1 MNRFVLKLLNIRE
14 VPVMVA
20 LLIVLIV
27 TGIAN
32 PQFVSTSGAQDLFL
46 GVAVIATLSVGQ
58 TFVITMRHVDLSVG
72 STAGFTAY
80 MIGKESGNH
89 HGLISCLL
97 VALVIGLI
105 VGACNGFMVAYLKLP
120 SLVVT
125 LSSLWIVRGVFNQVA
140 GGNTITDND
149 VPSSLGY
156 LGRHSFL
163 DVPYIFIVAL
173 ILVLIATFIM
183 RNTRAARDLYAMG
196 SNPPASAL
204 AGIPVAR
211 RTFFAFLASGAV
223 SGVGGAVLLARFHSA
238 DSNSG
243 LGLELNVIAACVVGG
258 VAIAGGVG
266 TPFGALIGA
275 VLLQSITLALG
286 ALGVSQFW
294 QLAVNGALLIS
305 AISLDRYL
313 TLRVKPTRILR
324 VHS

>member
-1 MNRFVLKLLNIRE
+1 MNKIVMRLLNVRE
-14 VPVMVA
+14 VPVFVA
-20 LLIVLIV
+20 LLLVLTV
-27 TGIAN
+27 TEIAN
-32 PQFVSTSGAQDLFL
+32 PHFISKSGAQDLFL

-80 MIGKESGNH
+80 MIGRVSGYH
-89 HGLISCLL
+89 HGLIFCLL
-97 VALVIGLI
+97 VALAIGLI
-105 VGACNGFMVAYLKLP
+105 VGACNGFLVAYLKLP

-125 LSSLWIVRGVFNQVA
+125 LSSLWIVRGIFNQIVS
-140 GGNTITDND
+140 GNTITDNQ
-149 VPSSLGY
+149 VPNSLGY

-163 DVPYIFIVAL
+163 DIPYVFIVAL
-173 ILVLIATFIM
+173 VLVLVASFVM
-183 RNTRAARDLYAMG
+183 RNLRPARDLYAMG

-211 RTFFAFLASGAV
+211 RTFFAFLACGAV
-223 SGVGGAVLLARFHSA
+223 SGLGGAILLARFHSA

-266 TPFGALIGA
+266 TPYGALLGA
-275 VLLQSITLALG
+275 LLLQSITLALG

-313 TLRVKPTRILR
+313 SLRVKPTRILR
-324 VHS
+324 VN

>member
-1 MNRFVLKLLNIRE
+1 VNRFLTRLVSVREIPVLL
-14 VPVMVA
+14 A
-20 LLIVLIV
+20 LFIVLVV

-32 PQFVSTSGAQDLFL
+32 PQFVSASGAQDIFL
-46 GVAVIATLSVGQ
+46 GVAVIATLSVGM
-58 TFVITMRHVDLSVG
+58 TFVITMRHIDLSVG

-80 MIGKESGNH
+80 MIGKMSAHH
-89 HGLISCLL
+89 HGLVTSLL
-97 VALVIGLI
+97 VALGIGLI
-105 VGACNGFMVAYLKLP
+105 VGAANGFLVAYLRLP

-125 LSSLWIVRGVFNQVA
+125 LASLWIVRGVFDQIAGGDTVTDNQVPVA
-140 GGNTITDND
+140 
-149 VPSSLGY
+149 LGY
-156 LGRHSFL
+156 LGRHSFANI
-163 DVPYIFIVAL
+163 PYIFIIAFVL
-173 ILVLIATFIM
+173 ILVASFFM
-183 RNTRAARDLYAMG
+183 RSVRPARDLYAMG
-196 SNPPASAL
+196 SNPPASEL

-223 SGVGGAVLLARFHSA
+223 SGLGGAILLARFHSA

-266 TPFGALIGA
+266 TPYGALIGA
-275 VLLQSITLALG
+275 LLLQSITQALG

-294 QLAVNGALLIS
+294 QLAVNGTLLIS

-324 VHS
+324 VKS

>member
-1 MNRFVLKLLNIRE
+1 MNKLIMKLLNVRE
-14 VPVMVA
+14 LPVVFA
-20 LLIVLIV
+20 LLIVLVV

-32 PQFVSTSGAQDLFL
+32 PQFVSASGAQDLFL

-89 HGLISCLL
+89 HGLITCLL
-97 VALVIGLI
+97 VALAIGLL

-140 GGNTITDND
+140 GGNTITDNQ
-149 VPSSLGY
+149 VPNSLGY

-163 DVPYIFIVAL
+163 DIPFIFIIAVS
-173 ILVLIATFIM
+173 LVLIASYVM
-183 RNTRAARDLYAMG
+183 RSARSARDLYAMG

-211 RTFFAFLASGAV
+211 RTFFAFWRVERLA
-223 SGVGGAVLLARFHSA
+223 
-238 DSNSG
+238 D
-243 LGLELNVIAACVVGG
+243 
-258 VAIAGGVG
+258 
-266 TPFGALIGA
+266 
-275 VLLQSITLALG
+275 
-286 ALGVSQFW
+286 
-294 QLAVNGALLIS
+294 
-305 AISLDRYL
+305 
-313 TLRVKPTRILR
+313 
-324 VHS
+324 

>member
-1 MNRFVLKLLNIRE
+1 MNKFVLRLLNVRE
-14 VPVMVA
+14 LPVLVA
-20 LLIVLIV
+20 LLIVLVV

-32 PQFVSTSGAQDLFL
+32 PQFVGKSGAQDLFL

-80 MIGKESGNH
+80 MIGRESGNH
-89 HGLISCLL
+89 HGLITCLL
-97 VALVIGLI
+97 IALAIGLL

-125 LSSLWIVRGVFNQVA
+125 LSSLWIVRGIFNQIV
-140 GGNTITDND
+140 GGITITDNQ
-149 VPSSLGY
+149 VPGSLGY

-163 DVPYIFIVAL
+163 NVPYIFIIAV
-173 ILVLIATFIM
+173 ILVLVASFFM
-183 RNTRAARDLYAMG
+183 RSTRSARDLYAMG
-196 SNPPASAL
+196 SNPPASTL
-204 AGIPVAR
+204 VGIPVAR
-211 RTFFAFLASGAV
+211 RTFFAFLACGAV
-223 SGVGGAVLLARFHSA
+223 SGLGGAVLLARFHSA

-266 TPFGALIGA
+266 TPYGALIGA
-275 VLLQSITLALG
+275 LLLQSITLALG

-294 QLAVNGALLIS
+294 QLAVNGTLLIS

-313 TLRVKPTRILR
+313 SSRVKQTRILR
-324 VHS
+324 VGS

>member
-1 MNRFVLKLLNIRE
+1 MNKFVLKLLNVRE
-14 VPVMVA
+14 VPVLVA
-20 LLIVLIV
+20 LIIVLVV

-32 PQFVSTSGAQDLFL
+32 PQFVSASGAQDLFL
-46 GVAVIATLSVGQ
+46 GVAVIGTLSVGQ

-80 MIGKESGNH
+80 VIGTETGNH
-89 HGLISCLL
+89 HGVLFCLL
-97 VALVIGLI
+97 MALAIGLI
-105 VGACNGFMVAYLKLP
+105 VGACNGFLVAYLKLP

-125 LSSLWIVRGVFNQVA
+125 LSSLWIVRGVFNLIG
-140 GGNTITDND
+140 GGNTITDSQ
-149 VPSSLGY
+149 VPTSLGY
-156 LGRHSFL
+156 LGRHSLFG
-163 DVPYIFIVAL
+163 VPYIFIIA
-173 ILVLIATFIM
+173 ISLVLVASYIM
-183 RNTRAARDLYAMG
+183 RNARSARDLYAMG

-211 RTFFAFLASGAV
+211 RTFFAFLACGAV
-223 SGVGGAVLLARFHSA
+223 SGLGGAILLARFHSA

-266 TPFGALIGA
+266 TPFGALVGA

-313 TLRVKPTRILR
+313 SLRVKPTRILR
-324 VHS
+324 AK

>member
-1 MNRFVLKLLNIRE
+1 MNRFLTRLVSVREIPVLL
-14 VPVMVA
+14 A
-20 LLIVLIV
+20 LFIVLVV

-32 PQFVSTSGAQDLFL
+32 PQFVSASGAQDIFL
-46 GVAVIATLSVGQ
+46 GGAVLATLSVGM
-58 TFVITMRHVDLSVG
+58 TFVITMRHIDLSVG

-80 MIGKESGNH
+80 MIGKMSAHH
-89 HGLISCLL
+89 HGLVTSLL
-97 VALVIGLI
+97 VALGIGLI
-105 VGACNGFMVAYLKLP
+105 VGAANGFLVAYLRLP

-125 LSSLWIVRGVFNQVA
+125 LASLWIVRGVFDQIAGGDTVTDNQVPVA
-140 GGNTITDND
+140 
-149 VPSSLGY
+149 LGY
-156 LGRHSFL
+156 LGRHSFANI
-163 DVPYIFIVAL
+163 PYIFIIAFVL
-173 ILVLIATFIM
+173 ILVASFFM
-183 RNTRAARDLYAMG
+183 RSVRPARDLYAMG
-196 SNPPASAL
+196 SNPPASEL

-223 SGVGGAVLLARFHSA
+223 SGLGGAILLARFHSA

-266 TPFGALIGA
+266 TPYGALIGA
-275 VLLQSITLALG
+275 LLLQSITQALG

-294 QLAVNGALLIS
+294 QLAVNGTLLIS

-324 VHS
+324 VKS

>member
-1 MNRFVLKLLNIRE
+1 MTKYVAKLLNIRE
-14 VPVMVA
+14 IPVLIA
-20 LLIVLIV
+20 LLIVLVV

-32 PQFVSTSGAQDLFL
+32 PQFLSRSGAQDLFL

-80 MIGKESGNH
+80 MIGKESGDH
-89 HGLISCLL
+89 HGLITCLF
-97 VALVIGLI
+97 VALTIGLL

-125 LSSLWIVRGVFNQVA
+125 LSSLWIVRGLFNQIA
-140 GGNTITDND
+140 GGNTITDFQ
-149 VPSSLGY
+149 VPVSLGY

-163 DVPYIFIVAL
+163 DVPYIFL
-173 ILVLIATFIM
+173 IAISLVLFATYVM
-183 RNTRAARDLYAMG
+183 RNARSARDLYAMG

-211 RTFFAFLASGAV
+211 RTFFAFLACGAV
-223 SGVGGAVLLARFHSA
+223 SGLGGAILLARFHSA

-266 TPFGALIGA
+266 TPLGALIGA
-275 VLLQSITLALG
+275 LLLQSITLALG

-294 QLAVNGALLIS
+294 QLAVNGTLLIS

-313 TLRVKPTRILR
+313 SLRVKPTRILR
-324 VHS
+324 AE

>member
-1 MNRFVLKLLNIRE
+1 MSKFLTRLVSVREIPVLL
-14 VPVMVA
+14 A
-20 LLIVLIV
+20 LFIVLVV

-32 PQFVSTSGAQDLFL
+32 PQFVSASGAQDIFL
-46 GVAVIATLSVGQ
+46 GVAVIATLSVGM
-58 TFVITMRHVDLSVG
+58 TFVITMRHIDLSVG

-80 MIGKESGNH
+80 MIGKMSAHH
-89 HGLISCLL
+89 HGLVTSLL
-97 VALVIGLI
+97 VALGIGLI
-105 VGACNGFMVAYLKLP
+105 VGAANGFLVAYLRLP

-125 LSSLWIVRGVFNQVA
+125 LASLWIVRGVFDQIAGGDTVTDNQVPVA
-140 GGNTITDND
+140 
-149 VPSSLGY
+149 LGY
-156 LGRHSFL
+156 LGRHSFANI
-163 DVPYIFIVAL
+163 PYIFIIAFVL
-173 ILVLIATFIM
+173 ILVASFFM
-183 RNTRAARDLYAMG
+183 RSVRPARDLYAMG
-196 SNPPASAL
+196 SNPPASEL

-223 SGVGGAVLLARFHSA
+223 SGLGGAILLARFHSA

-266 TPFGALIGA
+266 TPYGALIGA
-275 VLLQSITLALG
+275 LLLQSITQALG

-294 QLAVNGALLIS
+294 QLAVNGTLLIS

-324 VHS
+324 VKS

>member
-1 MNRFVLKLLNIRE
+1 MVSVREIPVLL
-14 VPVMVA
+14 A
-20 LLIVLIV
+20 LFIVLVV

-32 PQFVSTSGAQDLFL
+32 PQFVSASGAQDIFL
-46 GVAVIATLSVGQ
+46 GVAVIATLSVGM
-58 TFVITMRHVDLSVG
+58 TFVITMRHIDLSVG

-80 MIGKESGNH
+80 MIGKMSAHH
-89 HGLISCLL
+89 HGLVTSLL
-97 VALVIGLI
+97 VALGIGLI
-105 VGACNGFMVAYLKLP
+105 VGAANGFLVAYLRLP

-125 LSSLWIVRGVFNQVA
+125 LASLWIVRGVFDQIAGGDTVTDNQVPVA
-140 GGNTITDND
+140 
-149 VPSSLGY
+149 LGY
-156 LGRHSFL
+156 LGRHSFANI
-163 DVPYIFIVAL
+163 PYIFIIAFVL
-173 ILVLIATFIM
+173 ILVASFFM
-183 RNTRAARDLYAMG
+183 RSVRPARDLYAMG
-196 SNPPASAL
+196 SNPPASEL

-223 SGVGGAVLLARFHSA
+223 SGLGGAILLARFHSA

-266 TPFGALIGA
+266 TPYGALIGA
-275 VLLQSITLALG
+275 LLLQSITQALG

-294 QLAVNGALLIS
+294 QLAVNGTLLIS

-324 VHS
+324 VKS

>member
-1 MNRFVLKLLNIRE
+1 MNRFLTHLVSVREIPVLL
-14 VPVMVA
+14 A
-20 LLIVLIV
+20 LFIVLVV

-32 PQFVSTSGAQDLFL
+32 PQFVSASGAQDIFL
-46 GVAVIATLSVGQ
+46 GVAVIATLSVGM
-58 TFVITMRHVDLSVG
+58 TFVITMRHIDLSVG

-80 MIGKESGNH
+80 MIGKMSAHH
-89 HGLISCLL
+89 HGLVTSLL
-97 VALVIGLI
+97 VALGIGLI
-105 VGACNGFMVAYLKLP
+105 VGAANGFLVAYLRLP

-125 LSSLWIVRGVFNQVA
+125 LASLWIVRGVFDQIAGGDTVTDNQVPVA
-140 GGNTITDND
+140 
-149 VPSSLGY
+149 LGY
-156 LGRHSFL
+156 LGRHSFANI
-163 DVPYIFIVAL
+163 PYIFIIAFVL
-173 ILVLIATFIM
+173 ILVASFFM
-183 RNTRAARDLYAMG
+183 RSVRPARDLYAMG
-196 SNPPASAL
+196 SNPPASEL

-223 SGVGGAVLLARFHSA
+223 SGLGGAILLARFHSA

-266 TPFGALIGA
+266 TPYGALIGA
-275 VLLQSITLALG
+275 LLLQSIAQALG

-294 QLAVNGALLIS
+294 QLAVNGTLLIS

-324 VHS
+324 VKS

>member
-1 MNRFVLKLLNIRE
+1 
-14 VPVMVA
+14 
-20 LLIVLIV
+20 
-27 TGIAN
+27 
-32 PQFVSTSGAQDLFL
+32 
-46 GVAVIATLSVGQ
+46 
-58 TFVITMRHVDLSVG
+58 
-72 STAGFTAY
+72 
-80 MIGKESGNH
+80 
-89 HGLISCLL
+89 
-97 VALVIGLI
+97 
-105 VGACNGFMVAYLKLP
+105 MVAYLKLP

>member
-1 MNRFVLKLLNIRE
+1 MNRFLTRLVSVREIPVLL
-14 VPVMVA
+14 A
-20 LLIVLIV
+20 LFIVLVV

-32 PQFVSTSGAQDLFL
+32 PQFVSASGAQDIFL
-46 GVAVIATLSVGQ
+46 GVAVIATLSVGM
-58 TFVITMRHVDLSVG
+58 TFVITMRHIDLSVG

-80 MIGKESGNH
+80 MIGKMSAHH
-89 HGLISCLL
+89 HGLVTSLL
-97 VALVIGLI
+97 VALGIGLI
-105 VGACNGFMVAYLKLP
+105 VGAANGFLVAYLRLP

-125 LSSLWIVRGVFNQVA
+125 LASLWIVRGVFDQIAGGDTVTDNQVPVA
-140 GGNTITDND
+140 
-149 VPSSLGY
+149 LGY
-156 LGRHSFL
+156 LGRHSFANI
-163 DVPYIFIVAL
+163 PYIFIIAFVL
-173 ILVLIATFIM
+173 ILVASFFM
-183 RNTRAARDLYAMG
+183 RSVRPARDLYAMG
-196 SNPPASAL
+196 SNPPASEL

-223 SGVGGAVLLARFHSA
+223 SGLGGAILLARFHSA

-266 TPFGALIGA
+266 TPYGALIGA
-275 VLLQSITLALG
+275 LLLQSITQALG

-294 QLAVNGALLIS
+294 QLAVNGTLLIS

-324 VHS
+324 VKS

>member
-1 MNRFVLKLLNIRE
+1 MKLLNIRE
-14 VPVMVA
+14 IPVLVA
-20 LLIVLIV
+20 LLIVLVV

-32 PQFVSTSGAQDLFL
+32 PQFVSASGAQDLFL

-58 TFVITMRHVDLSVG
+58 SFVITMRHVDLSVG

-89 HGLISCLL
+89 HGLVTCLF
-97 VALVIGLI
+97 VALVIGLF
-105 VGACNGFMVAYLKLP
+105 VGACNGFLVAYLKLP

-125 LSSLWIVRGVFNQVA
+125 LSSLWIVRGIFNQVA
-140 GGNTITDND
+140 GGNTITDNQ
-149 VPSSLGY
+149 VPNDLGY

-163 DVPYIFIVAL
+163 DVPYIFLIAIALVIVAS
-173 ILVLIATFIM
+173 FIM
-183 RNTRAARDLYAMG
+183 RNTRSARDLYAMG

-211 RTFFAFLASGAV
+211 RTFFAFLACGAV
-223 SGVGGAVLLARFHSA
+223 SGLGGAILLARFHSA

-275 VLLQSITLALG
+275 ILLQSITLALG

-313 TLRVKPTRILR
+313 SLRVKPTRILR
-324 VHS
+324 ASS